1 MTVVSYGL
9 NCFTAAIE
17 KNMSPKMASHR
28 ALLAAPGWK
37 KNKKTENNFN
47 HAPLAVPAAVSTF
60 VWPLAAF
67 CVDLSVPGTH
77 NNC

>member
-1 MTVVSYGL
+1 MGL
-9 NCFTAAIE
+9 TASQQPLR
-17 KNMSPKMASHR
+17 KNMSPKMTSHR
-28 ALLAAPGWK
+28 ALLGAPGLEK
-37 KNKKTENNFN
+37 TKKTENNFN

-67 CVDLSVPGTH
+67 CVDFSVPGTH